1 MRGRENYERVRDLIL
16 SYIEAYG
23 EVPTVRQVAQS
34 GSVAVSTASL
44 FLKQMEEEGYIA
56 GRGSRGYVTVAR
68 DRMEATRPV
77 AVCGAVSCGYRKLA
91 VEEIED
97 YVAVPKGSL
106 GPGEYFCLRAD
117 GNSMINAGIVNGDYV
132 IIRKQDWADE
142 GDIVV
147 ALVDREDA
155 TLKRYYPSPEEG
167 YVDLVAENPDIP
179 VQRIMLNETEPFMI
193 QGVAVQVL
201 HNLR

>member
-1 MRGRENYERVRDLIL
+1 MIL
-16 SYIEAYG
+16 SYMEAYG
-23 EVPTVRQVAQS
+23 EVPTVRRIAQFAKVAI
-34 GSVAVSTASL
+34 STASL

-56 GRGSRGYVTVAR
+56 GRGSRGYVSVAR
-68 DRMEATRPV
+68 DRMEATTSV

-97 YVAVPKGSL
+97 YIAVPKGSL

-132 IIRKQDWADE
+132 IVRKQDWADE

-147 ALVDREDA
+147 ALVDREEA
-155 TLKRYYPSPEEG
+155 TLKRYYPNPEEG
-167 YVDLVAENPDIP
+167 YVDLVAENPDVP
-179 VQRIMLNETEPFMI
+179 VQRIPLDESEPLAI

-201 HNLR
+201 HNLK

>member
-34 GSVAVSTASL
+34 GNVAVSTASL

-68 DRMEATRPV
+68 DRMEATRSV

-97 YVAVPKGSL
+97 YVDRRRLAVESVAAGLAGDMLTTNGLVRVILQL
-106 GPGEYFCLRAD
+106 GRAVAD
-117 GNSMINAGIVNGDYV
+117 GLS
-132 IIRKQDWADE
+132 
-142 GDIVV
+142 
-147 ALVDREDA
+147 L
-155 TLKRYYPSPEEG
+155 
-167 YVDLVAENPDIP
+167 
-179 VQRIMLNETEPFMI
+179 
-193 QGVAVQVL
+193 
-201 HNLR
+201 

>member
-16 SYIEAYG
+16 SYMEAYD
-23 EVPTVRQVAQS
+23 EVPTVRRIAQFGNVAI
-34 GSVAVSTASL
+34 STASL

-56 GRGSRGYVTVAR
+56 GRGSRGYVSAAR
-68 DRMEATRPV
+68 GKLEETKSV
-77 AVCGAVSCGYRKLA
+77 VVCGAVSCGYRKLA

-106 GPGEYFCLRAD
+106 SPGEYFCLRAD

-147 ALVDREDA
+147 ALVEREEA
-155 TLKRYYPSPEEG
+155 TLKRYYPHPEEG
-167 YVDLVAENPDIP
+167 FVDLVAENPEVP
-179 VQRIMLNETEPFMI
+179 VQRIPLDESEPFAI
-193 QGVAVQVL
+193 QGVAVHVL
-201 HNLR
+201 HKLK